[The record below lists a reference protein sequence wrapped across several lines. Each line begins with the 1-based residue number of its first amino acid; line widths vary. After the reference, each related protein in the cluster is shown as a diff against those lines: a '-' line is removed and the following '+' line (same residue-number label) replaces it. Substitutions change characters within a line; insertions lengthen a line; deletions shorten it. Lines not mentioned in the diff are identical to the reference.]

1 MAIPPLLEKDKE
13 MAKEISSKD
22 MANTSLVGSFKASL
36 LPVLEKEKAL
46 WVEMVGLMNEGE
58 LSVRGGKATIEAV
71 NKESGALPTIAV
83 SSVQYFQKASSV
95 FVGVEGA
102 NQAPLKDLLN
112 TTIQGVRKLGSKR
125 FAELVE
131 VATSFGKLAKIV
143 ADAPEKAKNSKPKV
157 EGVEALIV
165 ALLEALEGE
174 EFEGV
179 LVNIEGAEA
188 LAKQLSACVKHSKQV
203 RSENHPALISKAS

>member
-1 MAIPPLLEKDKE
+1 

-46 WVEMVGLMNEGE
+46 WVQMVGLINEGD

-71 NKESGALPTIAV
+71 NKETGALPTIAV

-102 NQAPLKDLLN
+102 NQVPLKELLN
-112 TTIQGVRKLGSKR
+112 TTVQGVRKLGSKR
-125 FAELVE
+125 FVELVE
-131 VATSFGKLAKIV
+131 IVTSFGKLAKIV
-143 ADAPEKAKNSKPKV
+143 ADAPEKEKNLKPKV

-174 EFEGV
+174 QFGGV

-188 LAKQLSACVKHSKQV
+188 LAKQLIGCVKHSKQV
-203 RSENHPALISKAS
+203 RSESHPALISKAS

>member
-1 MAIPPLLEKDKE
+1 
-13 MAKEISSKD
+13 MAKEITSKD
-22 MANTSLVGSFKASL
+22 MANTSLVSSFKASL

-46 WVEMVGLMNEGE
+46 WIEMVGLMNEGQ

-83 SSVQYFQKASSV
+83 SSVQYFQKASAV

-125 FAELVE
+125 FVELVE

-143 ADAPEKAKNSKPKV
+143 SDAPEKAKNSKPKV

-165 ALLEALEGE
+165 ALLEALEGDD
-174 EFEGV
+174 FEGV

-188 LAKQLSACVKHSKQV
+188 LAKQLTACVKHSKMV
-203 RSENHPALISKAS
+203 RTENHPSLVKASA

>member
-1 MAIPPLLEKDKE
+1 
-13 MAKEISSKD
+13 MAKKETLSKD

-36 LPVLEKEKAL
+36 LPVLEKEKGL
-46 WVEMVGLMNEGE
+46 WIQMVGLMNEGE

-102 NQAPLKDLLN
+102 NQVPLKDLLN

-125 FAELVE
+125 FVELVE

-143 ADAPEKAKNSKPKV
+143 ADAPEKEKNSKPKV

-188 LAKQLSACVKHSKQV
+188 LAKQLGACVKHSKQV
-203 RSENHPALISKAS
+203 RSENHPALINKAS

>member
-1 MAIPPLLEKDKE
+1 MT
-13 MAKEISSKD
+13 KEISSKD

-46 WVEMVGLMNEGE
+46 WIQMVGLINEGE

-71 NKESGALPTIAV
+71 NKETGALPTIAV

-102 NQAPLKDLLN
+102 NQVPLKELLN
-112 TTIQGVRKLGSKR
+112 TTVQGVRKLGSKR
-125 FAELVE
+125 FVELVE
-131 VATSFGKLAKIV
+131 VVTSFGKLAKVV

-157 EGVEALIV
+157 KGVEALIV
-165 ALLEALEGE
+165 ALLEALEAD

-188 LAKQLSACVKHSKQV
+188 LVKQLSACVKHSKQV
-203 RSENHPALISKAS
+203 RSENHPALLNKAS

>member
-1 MAIPPLLEKDKE
+1 

-36 LPVLEKEKAL
+36 LPVLEKEKGL
-46 WVEMVGLMNEGE
+46 WIQMVGLMNEGE

-102 NQAPLKDLLN
+102 NQVPLKDLLN

-125 FAELVE
+125 FVELVE

-143 ADAPEKAKNSKPKV
+143 ADAPEKEKNSKPKV

-179 LVNIEGAEA
+179 GGLGVVAGDGVFGEEANLIGAGVGGEELEGADA
-188 LAKQLSACVKHSKQV
+188 DVAGGDAG
-203 RSENHPALISKAS
+203 

>member
-1 MAIPPLLEKDKE
+1 

-46 WVEMVGLMNEGE
+46 WIQMVGLMNEGE

-71 NKESGALPTIAV
+71 NKETGALPTIAV

-125 FAELVE
+125 FVELVE

-188 LAKQLSACVKHSKQV
+188 LAKQLGACVKHSKQV
-203 RSENHPALISKAS
+203 RSENHPALINKAS

>member
-1 MAIPPLLEKDKE
+1 

>member
-1 MAIPPLLEKDKE
+1 
-13 MAKEISSKD
+13 MAKKETLSKD

-46 WVEMVGLMNEGE
+46 WLEMVGLINEGE

-112 TTIQGVRKLGSKR
+112 TTVQGVRKLGSKR
-125 FAELVE
+125 FVELVE

-143 ADAPEKAKNSKPKV
+143 ADAPEKPKNSKPKV

-188 LAKQLSACVKHSKQV
+188 LAKQLGACVKHSKQV
-203 RSENHPALISKAS
+203 RSENHPALLSKVS

>member
-1 MAIPPLLEKDKE
+1 
-13 MAKEISSKD
+13 MAKKETLSKD

-46 WVEMVGLMNEGE
+46 WIQMVGLMNEGE

-71 NKESGALPTIAV
+71 NKETGALPTIAV

-125 FAELVE
+125 FVELVE

-143 ADAPEKAKNSKPKV
+143 ADAPEKEKNSKPKV

-188 LAKQLSACVKHSKQV
+188 LAKQLGACVKHSKQV
-203 RSENHPALISKAS
+203 RSENHPALINKAS

>member
-1 MAIPPLLEKDKE
+1 
-13 MAKEISSKD
+13 MAKKETLSKD

-36 LPVLEKEKAL
+36 LPVLEKEKGL
-46 WVEMVGLMNEGE
+46 WIQMVGLMNEGE

-125 FAELVE
+125 FVELVE

-143 ADAPEKAKNSKPKV
+143 ADAPEKEKNSKPKV

-188 LAKQLSACVKHSKQV
+188 LAKQLGACVKHSKQV
-203 RSENHPALISKAS
+203 RSENHPALLNKAS

>member
-1 MAIPPLLEKDKE
+1 
-13 MAKEISSKD
+13 MAKKETLSKD

-46 WVEMVGLMNEGE
+46 WIQMVGLINEGE

-71 NKESGALPTIAV
+71 NKETGALPTIAV
-83 SSVQYFQKASSV
+83 SSVQYFQKASAV

-102 NQAPLKDLLN
+102 NQVPLKELLN
-112 TTIQGVRKLGSKR
+112 TTVQGVRKLGSKR
-125 FAELVE
+125 FVDLVA
-131 VATSFGKLAKIV
+131 VVTSFGKLAKVV

-157 EGVEALIV
+157 KGVEALIV
-165 ALLEALEGE
+165 ALLEALEAD

-188 LAKQLSACVKHSKQV
+188 LAKQLGACVKHSKQV
-203 RSENHPALISKAS
+203 RSENHPALLNKAS

>member
-1 MAIPPLLEKDKE
+1 

-71 NKESGALPTIAV
+71 NKETGALPTIAV

-102 NQAPLKDLLN
+102 NQVPLKELLN
-112 TTIQGVRKLGSKR
+112 TTVQGVRKLGSKR
-125 FAELVE
+125 FVELVE
-131 VATSFGKLAKIV
+131 VATSFG
-143 ADAPEKAKNSKPKV
+143 
-157 EGVEALIV
+157 
-165 ALLEALEGE
+165 
-174 EFEGV
+174 
-179 LVNIEGAEA
+179 
-188 LAKQLSACVKHSKQV
+188 
-203 RSENHPALISKAS
+203 

>member
-1 MAIPPLLEKDKE
+1 
-13 MAKEISSKD
+13 MAKKETLSKD

-36 LPVLEKEKAL
+36 LPVLEKEKGL
-46 WVEMVGLMNEGE
+46 WLEMVGLMNEGE

-71 NKESGALPTIAV
+71 NKETGALPTIAV

-102 NQAPLKDLLN
+102 NQVPLKDLLN

-125 FAELVE
+125 FVELVE

-143 ADAPEKAKNSKPKV
+143 ADAPEKEKNSKPKV

-188 LAKQLSACVKHSKQV
+188 LAKQLGACVKHSKQV
-203 RSENHPALISKAS
+203 RSENHPALLNKAS

>member
-1 MAIPPLLEKDKE
+1 MG
-13 MAKEISSKD
+13 KEILSKD

-46 WVEMVGLMNEGE
+46 WIEMVGLMNEGE

-83 SSVQYFQKASSV
+83 SSVQYFQKASAV

-102 NQAPLKDLLN
+102 SQAPLKDLLN

-131 VATSFGKLAKIV
+131 ASTSFGKLAKIV

-165 ALLEALEGE
+165 ALLEALEGD

-203 RSENHPALISKAS
+203 RSENHPALINKAS

>member
-1 MAIPPLLEKDKE
+1 
-13 MAKEISSKD
+13 MAKKETLSKD

-36 LPVLEKEKAL
+36 LPVLEKEKGL
-46 WVEMVGLMNEGE
+46 WIQMVGLMNEGE

-102 NQAPLKDLLN
+102 NQVPLKDLLN

-125 FAELVE
+125 FVELVE

-143 ADAPEKAKNSKPKV
+143 ADAPEKEKNSKPKV

-188 LAKQLSACVKHSKQV
+188 LAKQLGACVKHSKQV

>member
-1 MAIPPLLEKDKE
+1 
-13 MAKEISSKD
+13 MAKAITSKD
-22 MANTSLVGSFKASL
+22 MANTSLVSSFKASL

-46 WVEMVGLMNEGE
+46 WVEMVGLMNEGQ
-58 LSVRGGKATIEAV
+58 LSVRGGKETINAV

-83 SSVQYFQKASSV
+83 SSVQYFQKASAV

-131 VATSFGKLAKIV
+131 ASSSFGKLAKIV
-143 ADAPEKAKNSKPKV
+143 SDAPEKPKNSKPKI

-165 ALLEALEGE
+165 ALNEALEADD
-174 EFEGV
+174 FEGV

-188 LAKQLSACVKHSKQV
+188 LAKQLSACVKHSKMV
-203 RSENHPALISKAS
+203 RSENHPALVRASA

>member
-1 MAIPPLLEKDKE
+1 

-143 ADAPEKAKNSKPKV
+143 SDAPEKAKNSKPKV

-188 LAKQLSACVKHSKQV
+188 LAKQLNACVKHSKQV

>member
-1 MAIPPLLEKDKE
+1 
-13 MAKEISSKD
+13 
-22 MANTSLVGSFKASL
+22 
-36 LPVLEKEKAL
+36 
-46 WVEMVGLMNEGE
+46 MVGLINEGE

-83 SSVQYFQKASSV
+83 SSVQYFQKASAV

-102 NQAPLKDLLN
+102 NQVPLKELLN
-112 TTIQGVRKLGSKR
+112 TTVQGVRKLGSKR
-125 FAELVE
+125 FVELVE
-131 VATSFGKLAKIV
+131 VVTSFGKLAKVV

-157 EGVEALIV
+157 KGVEALIV
-165 ALLEALEGE
+165 ALLEALEAD

-188 LAKQLSACVKHSKQV
+188 LVKQLSACVKHSKQV
-203 RSENHPALISKAS
+203 RSENHPALLNKAS

>member
-1 MAIPPLLEKDKE
+1 MT
-13 MAKEISSKD
+13 KEISSKD
-22 MANTSLVGSFKASL
+22 MANTSLVGSFKASI

-46 WVEMVGLMNEGE
+46 WIQMVGLINEGE

-71 NKESGALPTIAV
+71 NKETGALPTIAV
-83 SSVQYFQKASSV
+83 SSVQYFQKASAV

-102 NQAPLKDLLN
+102 NQVPLKELLN
-112 TTIQGVRKLGSKR
+112 TTVQGVRKLGSKR
-125 FAELVE
+125 FVELVA
-131 VATSFGKLAKIV
+131 VVTSFGKLAKVV

-157 EGVEALIV
+157 KGVEALIV
-165 ALLEALEGE
+165 ALLEALEAD

-188 LAKQLSACVKHSKQV
+188 LVKQLSACVKHSKQV
-203 RSENHPALISKAS
+203 RSENHPALLNKAS